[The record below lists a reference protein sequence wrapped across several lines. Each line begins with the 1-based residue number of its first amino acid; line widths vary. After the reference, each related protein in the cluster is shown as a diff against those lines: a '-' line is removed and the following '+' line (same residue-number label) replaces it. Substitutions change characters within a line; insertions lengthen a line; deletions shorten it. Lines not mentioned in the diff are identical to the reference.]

1 MTDECL
7 SSVTITGRISELPSF
22 SETATGVLLA
32 HFHVLLG
39 GNEIWCVATGHLAE
53 NVRRFAH
60 VGVEVVGAGV
70 LDWTRDQPERP
81 HVHLHQLAFA
91 NPREIAELK
100 RWSLRP

>member
-1 MTDECL
+1 MQHEEL
-7 SSVTITGRISELPSF
+7 STVTITGRIAEKPSF

-32 HFHVLLG
+32 HFWVELG
-39 GNEIWCVATGHLAE
+39 NNRVWCVCTGWLAE

-60 VGVEVVGAGV
+60 ADVEIVGAGV
-70 LDWTRDQPERP
+70 LDWTRDRPEQP